1 MDVGSEFSNY
11 RVIEHIGRGGMA
23 DVWSARDKRL
33 ARTVAVK
40 TIAGDLSNDMNPI
53 QLFEREAQTIAAL
66 EHPHILPIYEF
77 GEFDNQ
83 LYIVM
88 RYVSGGSLE
97 DLLEKGPLSVEE
109 TLRVVRA
116 VGQALDYAHQS
127 KVIHLD
133 LKPSNILLD
142 SYQSPYLADFGLA
155 TMLGPEGRAQ
165 NPGSGTLLYM
175 APEQL
180 TADMLDSRADIY
192 SFAILVFHMLTGQL
206 PFDGAIPL
214 AIRQLQ
220 SGDSMPDV
228 TQLRPGLPE
237 LVNVVLQHASMLD
250 IGSRAESLKDVM
262 NQLEQVLGGGRR
274 LVLSSDTRGMPS
286 NNPETRGISTLPLD
300 QLISGPLDGLVSRPI
315 SPSTSPVKPDDMD
328 ALITGPIDG
337 LVSRPL
343 SPSTLP
349 VKPDDLDALIT
360 GPIDGLVK
368 KTSEIPSASDLD
380 SLITGPIDGLVK
392 KTSEIPSASELDSLI
407 TGPIDGLVKKTGE
420 LPAVSRES
428 IALEKLISGPIG
440 NLISKIG
447 QAHIEPTAPPA
458 PVTFEDEAVR
468 EAYDIYVRARR
479 AFAGGQGKFI
489 LGVTDFILIADTYA
503 EADRHHLELDES
515 GLGML
520 LRGALEYDY
529 QLAAWWGRADDEGRR
544 WVSLHAL
551 RSENAPARQ
560 RAIERLTHLPDTE
573 SPQIPRLVGQA
584 LNVETNRPAL
594 VAGLH
599 LLGARSP
606 LPQRVRAWWE
616 TLGLATARDWRPLA
630 YSREIDHLLARKALD
645 HDEPEAAALAARI
658 IGRVRSEAAA
668 QALSEAR
675 AAGHKG
681 ALSALAIAR
690 DEANS
695 LPASISGGERFISW
709 LANTSRRWRENPMGY
724 VWRFVAA
731 LLFSIAGMGLFLY
744 LSLSAFSQV
753 LFAQVYGRTVSVG
766 LMFGTLLA
774 LSVLVADE
782 MPQRLRGFWTW
793 WLRAIW
799 AFAFGLVLV
808 TATWGA
814 YNYLILEINDLAWN
828 VLALGGLGA
837 AVAFAL
843 MNIVRLPGIARTAIT
858 FVGLYLPIVLTFQ
871 NAWNSSYAEPAIM
884 YFTDLDTLVQWG
896 VPMFILIAIGVN
908 FHALLRDIRWVIGR
922 LKRG

>member
-40 TIAGDLSNDMNPI
+40 TIAGDLSSEMNPVTM
-53 QLFEREAQTIAAL
+53 FEREAQTIAAL

-77 GEFDNQ
+77 GEFEGQ

-97 DLLEKGPLSVEE
+97 DMLEKGPLSVEE
-109 TLRVVRA
+109 TLRVVRS

-155 TMLGPEGRAQ
+155 TMMGPEGRAQ

-206 PFDGAIPL
+206 PFDGAVPL

-220 SGDSMPDV
+220 SGDMMPDV
-228 TQLRPGLPE
+228 TRLRAGLPDV
-237 LVNVVLQHASMLD
+237 VNVVLQHASMLD
-250 IGSRAESLKDVM
+250 SSSRAQSLKDVM
-262 NQLEQVLGGGRR
+262 NQLEHALGGGRR

-300 QLISGPLDGLVSRPI
+300 QLISGPLDGLVSRPVQ
-315 SPSTSPVKPDDMD
+315 PPTAPVAPEDID
-328 ALITGPIDG
+328 ALVTGPLEGLISRPVQPPPTAPVTPADLDALVTGPIDG
-337 LVSRPL
+337 LISRPVQ
-343 SPSTLP
+343 PG
-349 VKPDDLDALIT
+349 DLDALVT
-360 GPIDGLVK
+360 GPIEDLVK
-368 KTSEIPSASDLD
+368 RTEEIPSAARDMA
-380 SLITGPIDGLVK
+380 G
-392 KTSEIPSASELDSLI
+392 
-407 TGPIDGLVKKTGE
+407 
-420 LPAVSRES
+420 
-428 IALEKLISGPIG
+428 LEKLISGPIG

-447 QAHIEPTAPPA
+447 QAHVEPAAPPESL
-458 PVTFEDEAVR
+458 TFADEAVR

-503 EADRHHLELDES
+503 DAQAHGLELDDS
-515 GLGML
+515 GLAML

-529 QLAAWWGRADDEGRR
+529 QLSAWWGRADDENRR

-560 RAIERLTHLPDTE
+560 RAIDRLMHLPDTDP
-573 SPQIPRLVGQA
+573 PQIPRLVGQA
-584 LNVETNRPAL
+584 LNVETNRGAML
-594 VAGLH
+594 AGLH

-606 LPQRVRAWWE
+606 LPARIRAWWE

-630 YSREIDHLLARKALD
+630 YSREIDALLARRALD
-645 HDEPEAAALAARI
+645 DDEPEAAALAARV
-658 IGRVRSEAAA
+658 IGRVRSESAAM
-668 QALSEAR
+668 ALSEAR
-675 AAGHKG
+675 RGG
-681 ALSALAIAR
+681 NPRALRALAIAR

-695 LPASISGGERFISW
+695 LPGSIGGGERFVSW
-709 LANTSRRWRENPMGY
+709 LANTARRWRDNPMGY

-753 LFAQVYGRTVSVG
+753 IFAQVYGRTVSVG

-799 AFAFGLVLV
+799 AFGFGTLLV

-814 YNYLILEINDLAWN
+814 YNYLILEINDLAWH

-837 AVAFAL
+837 GIAFAL
-843 MNIVRLPGIARTAIT
+843 MNMRRLPGIVTTAIM
-858 FVGLYLPIVLTFQ
+858 FAGLYAPVYTTFQ
-871 NAWNSSYAEPAIM
+871 TTWMTSYAEPAIM
-884 YFTDLDTLVQWG
+884 YFTDLDTLVAWG
-896 VPMFILIAIGVN
+896 VPMFLLIAIGVN
-908 FHALLRDIRWVIGR
+908 LGALIRDLRWLLRR
-922 LKRG
+922 LRRAAS